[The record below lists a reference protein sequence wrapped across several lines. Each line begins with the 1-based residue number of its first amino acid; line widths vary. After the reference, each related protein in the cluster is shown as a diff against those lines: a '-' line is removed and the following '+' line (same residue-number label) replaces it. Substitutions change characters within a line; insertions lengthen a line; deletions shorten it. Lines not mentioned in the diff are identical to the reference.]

1 MLIFLVTFI
10 GINIAGLS
18 RLLDFYK
25 INQGRQLSE
34 NLRMSIQS
42 QKGNAAIVAVVVVL
56 IAGAVWF
63 LFLRGGD
70 QSSNQQ
76 PLNEPS
82 PAMMSPGIETND
94 EVTSVPT
101 SSPILTQTPTST
113 PRATVSNV
121 REFIVLGN
129 SFKFNPAEIR
139 VRKGDTVR
147 IVFKNEGGMHNWVL
161 DEFNAGTKTL
171 QSGQTDTIEFVA
183 NKTGTFEY
191 YCSVGNHRQMGMVGK
206 LIVE

>member
-1 MLIFLVTFI
+1 MFT
-10 GINIAGLS
+10 
-18 RLLDFYK
+18 
-25 INQGRQLSE
+25 
-34 NLRMSIQS
+34 QS
-42 QKGNAAIVAVVVVL
+42 QKGNAAIIAVIIVL

-63 LFLRGGD
+63 LFLREENQLNNR
-70 QSSNQQ
+70 QSSN
-76 PLNEPS
+76 EPG
-82 PAMMSPGIETND
+82 PAMMSPSIETND
-94 EVTSVPT
+94 GVTSVPT
-101 SSPILTQTPTST
+101 FSPVLTPTPTPT

-161 DEFNAGTKTL
+161 DEFNARTKTL